1 MLKSIKKV
9 RVTQQVFEQFK
20 QQILDGSWK
29 VGQRIPSENEL
40 AETLGVSRSTIR
52 QALRSLSDYG
62 LIEIRLGSGSYVKKA
77 ESGELMKGLLPTAY
91 FQKEDMREAL
101 DFCCIFEDGMAEMAA
116 RLATAEDVA
125 ELKDIQHRIETTQDY
140 AGLDLK
146 FHMKIAEITR
156 NSVIIQTYTIMNDLL
171 GATMVE
177 MYKTNGPNAGVPY
190 HRALIEA
197 FERHDSEKARS
208 IMKEH
213 VVFRRDTYLKLTD
226 QGNGN

>member
-20 QQILDGSWK
+20 QQILNGSWK
-29 VGQRIPSENEL
+29 VGERIPSENEL

-52 QALRSLSDYG
+52 QALRTLSDYG

-77 ESGELMKGLLPTAY
+77 ESGEFMKGLLPTAY
-91 FQKEDMREAL
+91 FQKEDMKEAL
-101 DFCCIFEDGMAEMAA
+101 DFCCIFEDGMAEIAA
-116 RLATAEDVA
+116 KLATDEDVA
-125 ELKDIQHRIETTQDY
+125 ALKDIQHRIETTQDY
-140 AGLDLK
+140 ASLDLK

-171 GATMVE
+171 GATMIE
-177 MYKTNGPNAGVPY
+177 MYKTNGPNAGIPY

-197 FERHDSEKARS
+197 FECHDSKKARA

-213 VVFRRDTYLKLTD
+213 VVFRRDTYLKLTK
-226 QGNGN
+226 QVNVN